1 MIYAADLFV
10 GVRWVEVVVVVVV
23 RIGGGRG
30 GGVREGGGEYPDS
43 IRDEVAPPIHD
54 PFYEGE

>member
-10 GVRWVEVVVVVVV
+10 GVRWVEVVVVVV

-30 GGVREGGGEYPDS
+30 WGGKGEGEYPDS